1 MLDISAEVSGIL
13 SEEFDIPADEIIPG
27 NTLED
32 IGVDSVAA
40 VELGDILQHKF
51 GIRIGEDELTTQS
64 TVEQVVGVVSGKA
77 GAEHRDG

>member
-1 MLDISAEVSGIL
+1 MLDISAEVSGVL
-13 SEEFDIPADEIIPG
+13 SEEFDIPVDEVESG
-27 NTLED
+27 STLED

-51 GIRIGEDELTTQS
+51 GIRIGEDELTAQS
-64 TVEQVVGVVSGKA
+64 TVEQVVAVVSGKA